1 MLEVKFCLSE
11 MGGVNMIPRLDKK
24 FGLMLIMLIVSIC
37 ILQIGYLQ
45 AANVDELVQQMN
57 QNNTV
62 TRLHAIKALGEAKD
76 ARAVDPL
83 IAVLKDEK
91 CGITAANALAKI
103 GQPSVA
109 PLFTALKDD
118 NPVARRN
125 AAMAL
130 GKIKDSTAVKPLI
143 AALND
148 ENPIVRRNAAKALGE
163 IQDNR
168 AVEPLTAALNDNSP
182 VVRRN
187 AALALKGMGSSETVV
202 VDILHE

>member
-45 AANVDELVQQMN
+45 ASNVDELVQRMN

>member
-1 MLEVKFCLSE
+1 M
-11 MGGVNMIPRLDKK
+11 MQRLNKK
-24 FGLMLIMLIVSIC
+24 VSLIMIVIGVSIC
-37 ILQIGYLQ
+37 ILQAGYLQ
-45 AANVDELVQQMN
+45 AANVDELVQQVN
-57 QNNTV
+57 QDNTV

-91 CGITAANALAKI
+91 CGLTAANALAKI
-103 GQPSVA
+103 GQPAVT
-109 PLFTALKDD
+109 PLNAALKDSS
-118 NPVARRN
+118 PVARRN
-125 AAMAL
+125 AAIAL
-130 GKIKDSTAVKPLI
+130 GKIKDSSAVKPLI
-143 AALND
+143 TALND

-163 IQDNR
+163 IQDVR

>member
-1 MLEVKFCLSE
+1 M
-11 MGGVNMIPRLDKK
+11 MQ
-24 FGLMLIMLIVSIC
+24 GLNDNFKLAMVVFVVSIC
-37 ILQIGYLQ
+37 LFPIGYLQ
-45 AANVDELVQQMN
+45 AANIDELIQQLN
-57 QNNTV
+57 QDNIIA
-62 TRLHAIKALGEAKD
+62 RLHAAKALGEARD
-76 ARAVDPL
+76 ARAVSPL

-91 CGITAANALAKI
+91 CGSTAANALAKI

-109 PLFTALKDD
+109 PLCATLKAD

-130 GKIKDSTAVKPLI
+130 GKIKDSSAVEPLI

-148 ENPIVRRNAAKALGE
+148 DNPIVRRNAAKALGE
-163 IQDNR
+163 IHDTS
-168 AVEPLTAALNDNSP
+168 AVGPLTAALKDDSP

-187 AALALKGMGSSETVV
+187 AALALKEMGTSETVV

>member
-1 MLEVKFCLSE
+1 M
-11 MGGVNMIPRLDKK
+11 MQRLNKK
-24 FGLMLIMLIVSIC
+24 VSLIMIVIGVSIC
-37 ILQIGYLQ
+37 ILQVGYLK
-45 AANVDELVQQMN
+45 AANVDELVQQVN
-57 QNNTV
+57 QDNTV

-91 CGITAANALAKI
+91 CGLTAANALAKI
-103 GQPSVA
+103 GQPAVT
-109 PLFTALKDD
+109 PLSAALKDSS
-118 NPVARRN
+118 PVARRN
-125 AAMAL
+125 AAIAL
-130 GKIKDSTAVKPLI
+130 GKIKDSSAVKPLI
-143 AALND
+143 TALHD

-163 IQDNR
+163 IQDVR

>member
-1 MLEVKFCLSE
+1 
-11 MGGVNMIPRLDKK
+11 MIPRLDKK

-187 AALALKGMGSSETVV
+187 AALALKVMGSSETVV

>member
-1 MLEVKFCLSE
+1 MMRGLNKNLKLA
-11 MGGVNMIPRLDKK
+11 MIVLV
-24 FGLMLIMLIVSIC
+24 VSIC
-37 ILQIGYLQ
+37 LLPIGYLQ
-45 AANVDELVQQMN
+45 AASVDELIQQLN
-57 QNNTV
+57 HENTI
-62 TRLHAIKALGEAKD
+62 TRLNAVKALGEAKD

-91 CGITAANALAKI
+91 CGSTAANALAKI

-109 PLFTALKDD
+109 PLCIALKDD
-118 NPVARRN
+118 SPVARRN

-130 GKIKDSTAVKPLI
+130 GKIKDSSAVKPLI

-163 IQDNR
+163 IHDNS
-168 AVEPLTAALNDNSP
+168 AVEPLTVALKDDSP
-182 VVRRN
+182 IVRRN
-187 AALALKGMGSSETVV
+187 AALALKGMGTSDTVV